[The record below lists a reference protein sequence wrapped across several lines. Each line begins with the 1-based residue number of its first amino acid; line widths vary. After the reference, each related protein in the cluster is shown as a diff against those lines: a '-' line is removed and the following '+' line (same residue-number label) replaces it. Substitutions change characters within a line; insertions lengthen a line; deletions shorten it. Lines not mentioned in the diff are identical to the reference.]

1 VSVTRRSE
9 GSVLQRELTSRT
21 WRLLVGGVLRP
32 AADGAT
38 YDTLSPATGERLAE
52 VPCAGS
58 ADVDLAVRAAHD
70 AFLSWRTVPPRQR
83 AALLR
88 TIAGVLRANRAELAF
103 LDAVD
108 CGNPITAMAGDV
120 DLAAELLDSYADWSL
135 QLGGTT
141 VPGDEDHLHYTVREP
156 YGVVVRIVPYNHP
169 LMFAA
174 SRLAAPL
181 LAGNTVILKAS
192 DQAPLSALRLGEL
205 LADVVPPGVVS
216 FLTGSGA
223 VLGPALVSHPGVR
236 RIAFTGSVRTGQSV
250 LQTAAAAGI
259 KSVSLELGG
268 KNPMVILADADLDA
282 AGAGAVLGMN
292 FHWTGGQSC
301 GSTSRLLVDRTVVDQ
316 VVERVVAGARSVRVG
331 DPLDASTEMGAMGT
345 AEHRDR
351 VLGYIDRGRQEGLRL
366 ATGGGAPVDPA
377 LAGGAFVEPTVFV
390 DVPGSSALFREEIFG
405 PVLVVTPFD
414 DEAEALRLVN
424 QSELGLT
431 ASIWTRDL
439 SRAHRMAREIDA
451 GYVWVNTASRHFV
464 GLPFGGV
471 KDSGL
476 GREESVEELHSFT
489 QSKAI
494 TVRLAPPR

>member
-1 VSVTRRSE
+1 
-9 GSVLQRELTSRT
+9 
-21 WRLLVGGVLRP
+21 
-32 AADGAT
+32 
-38 YDTLSPATGERLAE
+38 
-52 VPCAGS
+52 
-58 ADVDLAVRAAHD
+58 
-70 AFLSWRTVPPRQR
+70 
-83 AALLR
+83 
-88 TIAGVLRANRAELAF
+88 
-103 LDAVD
+103 
-108 CGNPITAMAGDV
+108 
-120 DLAAELLDSYADWSL
+120 
-135 QLGGTT
+135 
-141 VPGDEDHLHYTVREP
+141 
-156 YGVVVRIVPYNHP
+156 
-169 LMFAA
+169 
-174 SRLAAPL
+174 
-181 LAGNTVILKAS
+181 
-192 DQAPLSALRLGEL
+192 
-205 LADVVPPGVVS
+205 
-216 FLTGSGA
+216 
-223 VLGPALVSHPGVR
+223 
-236 RIAFTGSVRTGQSV
+236 VRTGQSV

-268 KNPMVILADADLDA
+268 KNPMVILADADIDA

-301 GSTSRLLVDRTVVDQ
+301 GSTSRLLVHRAVLDQ
-316 VVERVVAGARSVRVG
+316 VVEQVVAGARDVRVG
-331 DPLDASTEMGAMGT
+331 DPLDASTEMGAMVT

-351 VLGYIDRGRQEGLRL
+351 VLAYIDRGRQEGLRL

-377 LAGGAFVEPTVFV
+377 LAAGAFVEPTVFV

-405 PVLVVTPFD
+405 PVLVVTAFD

-494 TVRLAPPR
+494 TVRLAPPD